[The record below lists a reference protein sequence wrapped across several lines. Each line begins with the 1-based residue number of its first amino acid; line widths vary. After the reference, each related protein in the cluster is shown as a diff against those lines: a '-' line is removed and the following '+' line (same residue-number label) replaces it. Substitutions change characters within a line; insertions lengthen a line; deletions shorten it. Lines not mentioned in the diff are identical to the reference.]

1 MKYLFTVL
9 LTILSFSS
17 IYSQRSIELDI
28 DILPVKNEDFPA
40 WFIHKGDTV
49 GLIFTIAQVQKI
61 DSDLELLS
69 WLEKKGFTCDSTI
82 SIYIK
87 LVDDLEKQIT
97 ILKTTVVEL
106 NKDITDKN
114 SQINILKEKG
124 GKYEEELK
132 LANTEILKLNKVV
145 TNSNQRIT
153 NLKLQR
159 NLSIGGGVLISA
171 AATLITYFILIR

>member
-1 MKYLFTVL
+1 MKYLFTIFL
-9 LTILSFSS
+9 MILSYSS
-17 IYSQRSIELDI
+17 IYSQRTIGLDI
-28 DILPVKNEDFPA
+28 DTLPVKNEDFPA

-49 GLIFTIAQVQKI
+49 GLIFTIDQVQKI

-87 LVDDLEKQIT
+87 LVDDLEKQVT
-97 ILKTTVVEL
+97 ILKTTISEL

-114 SQINILKEKG
+114 SQIKILKEKG
-124 GKYEEELK
+124 VKYEEDLK
-132 LANTEILKLNKVV
+132 LANSEILSLNKVI

-153 NLKLQR
+153 NLKIQR
-159 NLSIGGGVLISA
+159 NLSIGGGVLVA
-171 AATLITYFILIR
+171 TAATLITYFLLIR